1 MGSSHLREIEF
12 IFEQFSSNFIDKM
25 KSVAVLTVLAMVFA
39 LLVLSSPQNSEA
51 SVIDDFMVSA
61 EKATTFFQGADAAK
75 TEAELALE
83 AAEVAAKLPAE
94 IEREATKPPQEVAD
108 EAAEAVAELK
118 TEL

>member
-75 TEAELALE
+75 TE
-83 AAEVAAKLPAE
+83 VAAKLPAE
-94 IEREATKPPQEVAD
+94 IEREAAKPPQEVAD

-118 TEL
+118 TE

>member
-12 IFEQFSSNFIDKM
+12 IFEQFSNFYDNM

-39 LLVLSSPQNSEA
+39 LLVLTSPQNSEA

>member
-1 MGSSHLREIEF
+1 
-12 IFEQFSSNFIDKM
+12 M
-25 KSVAVLTVLAMVFA
+25 KSVTVLAISALVFA
-39 LLVLSSPQNSEA
+39 ALILTSPQNSEA
-51 SVIDDFMVSA
+51 SVIDDFVVSA

-94 IEREATKPPQEVAD
+94 IEREATKPPLEVAD

>member
-1 MGSSHLREIEF
+1 MGDRLILATFDPLINALKFHIFRSPSPPSSHLREIEF
-12 IFEQFSSNFIDKM
+12 IFEQFSDFYDNM

-39 LLVLSSPQNSEA
+39 LLVLTSPQNS
-51 SVIDDFMVSA
+51 
-61 EKATTFFQGADAAK
+61 
-75 TEAELALE
+75 
-83 AAEVAAKLPAE
+83 EVAAKLPAE